1 MIERYKILA
10 DIKSTCIGFNKSLE
24 KASPQAKSDF
34 KLAGE
39 LIEELDER
47 QEETQRHLEMK
58 IERLAHALESG
69 KDFKNSCYALN
80 L

>member
-1 MIERYKILA
+1 MYYFKGGLPIQSAEGQFNSMGRLGKILA

-47 QEETQRHLEMK
+47 LDGHCCEK
-58 IERLAHALESG
+58 I
-69 KDFKNSCYALN
+69 
-80 L
+80 